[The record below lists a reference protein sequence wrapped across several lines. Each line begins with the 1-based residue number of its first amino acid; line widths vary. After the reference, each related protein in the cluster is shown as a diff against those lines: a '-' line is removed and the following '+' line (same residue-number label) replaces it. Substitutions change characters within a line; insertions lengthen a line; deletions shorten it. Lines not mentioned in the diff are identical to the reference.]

1 MEDDMTRQN
10 RRAGGHS
17 AAQTLASG
25 PEELEMAMAARTDAC
40 ILLSG
45 NPDAARDLAYR
56 VHLASGWRH
65 GAFTVID
72 CGSGNPGLEDQ
83 ILEALFPPQPT
94 RRGVL
99 HLRLV
104 QAGTVLLRE
113 VNRLP
118 PALQKRLAR
127 QLTEAH
133 LKPSVG
139 KSRRRLIASTS
150 ESLTDRIAD
159 GSFDDLLFY
168 RLNVLHFEAPDLQPA
183 CNATL

>member
-1 MEDDMTRQN
+1 MARQK
-10 RRAGGHS
+10 RQAGGHS
-17 AAQTLASG
+17 SAQSLASG

-56 VHLASGWRH
+56 LHLASGWRH

-72 CGSGNPGLEDQ
+72 CGSGDAGLEDQ
-83 ILEALFPPQPT
+83 ILDALFPPQPT

-118 PALQKRLAR
+118 QSVQKRLAR

-133 LKPSVG
+133 LKPSTG
-139 KSRRRLIASTS
+139 KSRRRLMASTS
-150 ESLTDRIAD
+150 ASLTGRIAD

-168 RLNVLHFEAPDLQPA
+168 RLNMVHFEVPDLQPA
-183 CNATL
+183 CDATL

>member
-1 MEDDMTRQN
+1 MEHDMARQK
-10 RRAGGHS
+10 RQAGGHS
-17 AAQTLASG
+17 SAQLLASG

-56 VHLASGWRH
+56 LHLASGWRH

-72 CGSGNPGLEDQ
+72 CGSGNSALEDQ

-94 RRGVL
+94 RRGIL

-118 PALQKRLAR
+118 PSIQQRLAR

-133 LKPSVG
+133 LKPSNG
-139 KSRRRLIASTS
+139 KSRRRLMASTS
-150 ESLTDRIAD
+150 ESLTERIVD

-168 RLNVLHFEAPDLQPA
+168 RLNVVHFEAPDLQRA
-183 CNATL
+183 CDATL

>member
-1 MEDDMTRQN
+1 MTRQT
-10 RRAGGHS
+10 RQTGGGS
-17 AAQTLASG
+17 LAQTLASG

-56 VHLASGWRH
+56 LHLASGWRH

-72 CGSGNPGLEDQ
+72 CGSEDPGLEEQ
-83 ILEALFPPQPT
+83 VLEALFPPQTT

-118 PALQKRLAR
+118 HSVQKRLAR

-133 LKPSVG
+133 LKPSIG
-139 KSRRRLIASTS
+139 KSRRRLMASTS
-150 ESLTDRIAD
+150 EPLTDRIAD
-159 GSFDDLLFY
+159 GSFDDQLFY
-168 RLNVLHFEAPDLQPA
+168 RLNVVHFEAPDLQPA
-183 CNATL
+183 CDAAL

>member
-1 MEDDMTRQN
+1 MGRQTRQ
-10 RRAGGHS
+10 AGERSS
-17 AAQTLASG
+17 AQSLTRG
-25 PEELEMAMAARTDAC
+25 PGELEMAMAARTDAC

-56 VHLASGWRH
+56 LHLASGWRH

-72 CGSGNPGLEDQ
+72 CGSGNPELEDQ

-118 PALQKRLAR
+118 QAAQQRLAR

-133 LKPSVG
+133 LKPSIG
-139 KSRRRLIASTS
+139 KSRRRLMASTS

-168 RLNVLHFEAPDLQPA
+168 RLNVVHFEAPHLQPA